1 MIGLEGAL
9 YPWRFRLVL
18 GLLALM
24 VGAIAWRIVDLHVI
38 DHDFLKAHGDARSV
52 RHIPIPAHRGLIT
65 DRNGEPLAVSTPVTT
80 LWANGK
86 ELFRAQDRWA
96 DLAAA
101 LGQEPKSFA
110 LRLTQAKEREFMYL
124 VRGLTPEQGQR
135 ILDLKVPGVYGLEE
149 FRRFYPAGEVTA
161 HVVGFTDVDDRGRE
175 GVELAFEEW
184 LAGVPGKRQVLKDR
198 RGRLIKDVQ
207 VAQNAKAGK
216 TLALS
221 IDLRLQYLAHRELRN
236 ALIEQ
241 GAKAGSLVMIDVK
254 TGEILAMVNQPS
266 YNPNNRRS
274 LQPAAMRN
282 RAMIDVFEPG
292 STMKP
297 ISMAAALQ
305 SGRWRPEDK
314 VEVGGGTLQIGRYT
328 IKDVSRTQGPILDLT
343 GILIN
348 SSNVGMSKIAFDIG
362 GESIHDMMSKLGFGQ
377 DTGLGFPGE
386 RVGEL
391 PNHRE
396 WRKAETATLSYGYGV
411 SVTAIQLAH
420 AYATLANNGQ
430 VLPLSMTRVDRKP
443 VGAQVVPEDVAKTLQ
458 GMLQQVVEA
467 PRGVF
472 RAQVPGY
479 HVSGKSGTA
488 RKASVGTK
496 GYTANAYRSMFAG
509 FAPSANPRIALMVV
523 IDEPSKGG
531 YYGGLVS
538 APVFSKV
545 MAGSLRLMNITPD
558 NLPPVD
564 PAAPPQPQ
572 TADAAANPGGR
583 I

>member
-18 GLLALM
+18 ALLALM
-24 VGAIAWRIVDLHVI
+24 VGAIVWRIVDLHVI
-38 DHDFLKAHGDARSV
+38 DHDFLQAHGDARSV

-86 ELFRAQDRWA
+86 ELFKAQERWG

-101 LGQEPKSFA
+101 LGQEPGSFSR
-110 LRLTQAKEREFMYL
+110 RLTQAQDREFMYL

-161 HVVGFTDVDDRGRE
+161 HVVGFTDVDDKGRE

-207 VAQNAKAGK
+207 VTQNAKAGK

-254 TGEILAMVNQPS
+254 TGEVLAMVNQPS
-266 YNPNNRRS
+266 YNPNNRRN

-292 STMKP
+292 STVKP

-305 SGRWRPEDK
+305 TGRWSPEDK
-314 VEVGGGTLQIGRYT
+314 VEVYPGSLQIGRYT
-328 IKDVSRTQGPILDLT
+328 IKDVSKTQGPILDLT

-362 GESIHDMMSKLGFGQ
+362 GETIHDMMAKVGFGQ

-391 PNHRE
+391 PNYRE

-420 AYATLANNGQ
+420 AYATLANNGM
-430 VLPLSMTRVDRKP
+430 VLPLSMTRVDRQP
-443 VGAQVVPEDVAKTLQ
+443 VGAQVVPPEVAKNLQ
-458 GMLQQVVEA
+458 VMLQQVIEA

-496 GYTANAYRSMFAG
+496 GYTENAYRSAFAG
-509 FAPSANPRIALMVV
+509 FAPSTNPRIAMMVV

-531 YYGGLVS
+531 YFGGLVS

-558 NLPPVD
+558 NLPPPVD
-564 PAAPPQPQ
+564 PAAAQPQ
-572 TADAAANPGGR
+572 TAAAAATPGGR